1 MRVLLALAAA
11 LSLFCASAALAQAAL
26 IPGVTPPKAEA
37 PAKADAAESNEQRRA
52 RIVKLLDEA
61 RAESEHATEPPPGID
76 PREASD
82 FRDAEFRLVT
92 AYDIQLRAL
101 NEIERARTERKDAEA
116 RERDWHG
123 FDSAPPYSIL
133 MVDDLRDQEAATRD
147 RIAVLEGEL
156 GQLKVDGQR
165 AQEELKQSEQALRR
179 ADEAFASA
187 AAPEDKAREA
197 WRRSLAR
204 MKGRSAAAAVAAV
217 DLHTRFRNDDLASRR
232 AELALLGR
240 QVSIATSGATFTEA
254 DLAKARQRI
263 DDQLGEVRRDL
274 IAIETQRDA
283 RLRERDLAKQ
293 AGERLRANK
302 KASENELALAEAR
315 LLAAEARV
323 ASDRDR
329 IDALRGR
336 QLVGE
341 ATSALWGERYTASA
355 GDAEERLVALVKLR
369 EAKQRAQRYKDY
381 IESLVRQARARLS
394 EVETR
399 LSAPD
404 ITPAVLRYDQ
414 DALAARREALLSVER
429 LQETVGGVV
438 AHVDRWL
445 GDVDKTAAQRD
456 LGTRL
461 IDTWLVVR
469 ATLQRVWNFELFDVE
484 DTSVIDGQPVTIQR
498 GVTVGKSVG
507 AIGLFLLSYLAIAAI
522 ARRVEKRVV
531 KRGFDAPRVRTTK
544 RWVLAL
550 SGVIL
555 ALLTLN
561 LAHIPFTVFAFLGG
575 ALAIGVGFGT
585 QTIIK
590 NFISGMLVLMERQ
603 VQVGD
608 IVDVDN
614 ITGTVTEVNLRSS
627 TVRGFDGVETI
638 VPNSALVE
646 NKVTNWTHSDRKVRR
661 VLKVG
666 VAYGSPVREVAD
678 ILRDCAKR
686 HGLVL
691 GDPEPYVIFSD
702 FGDNALVFS
711 LYLWVDLAPNVN
723 SLQVLSDLR
732 FMIEKRFAEV
742 GIEIAFP
749 QRDVRLDLA
758 KPLRVEVVP
767 SATAPAAAPP
777 AAAVP
782 KAAE

>member
-1 MRVLLALAAA
+1 MRLAFFALAAA
-11 LSLFCASAALAQAAL
+11 LSLMFASVALGQAAL
-26 IPGVTPPKAEA
+26 IPGVTP
-37 PAKADAAESNEQRRA
+37 KADAPVKPDAEGTEQRKA
-52 RIVKLLDEA
+52 RIAKLLEDA
-61 RAESEHATEPPPGID
+61 RADSDRAAETPPPGID

-82 FRDAEFRLVT
+82 FRDAQFRLVT

-101 NEIERARTERKDAEA
+101 DEIERARKTREDAQA
-116 RERDWHG
+116 REHDWRG

-133 MVDDLRDQEAATRD
+133 MVDDLRDKEAATHD

-156 GQLKVDGQR
+156 GQLRVDMQR
-165 AQEELKQSEQALRR
+165 AQDELKRADEAGRR
-179 ADEAFASA
+179 ADEAIASA
-187 AAPEDKAREA
+187 ATSEDKAREA

-204 MKGRSAAAAVAAV
+204 MQSRAAAAAVAAGE
-217 DLHTRFRNDDLASRR
+217 LHTRFRTDDLAALR
-232 AELALLGR
+232 AEMALLGR
-240 QVSIATSGATFTEA
+240 EVSVASAGANFTEA
-254 DLAKARQRI
+254 DLAQARQRI
-263 DDQLGEVRRDL
+263 QDRTAEVRRDL
-274 IAIETQRDA
+274 TAIETQRNA

-293 AGERLRANK
+293 AVERLRANP
-302 KASENELALAEAR
+302 KASATDLA
-315 LLAAEARV
+315 AAEARIAAAEAWV

-329 IDALRGR
+329 LDALRGR
-336 QLVGE
+336 QLIAE
-341 ATSALWGERYTASA
+341 AITSLWGERYAAYS
-355 GDAEERLVALVKLR
+355 GSDAEARRIAVVKLR
-369 EAKQRAQRYKDY
+369 EAGQRAQRYKDY
-381 IESLVRQARARLS
+381 VESLVRQARARLS
-394 EVETR
+394 EVEAQ

-404 ITPAVLRYDQ
+404 LAPAVLRYDQ

-429 LQETVGGVV
+429 LQETLVVTVG
-438 AHVDRWL
+438 HVDRWL
-445 GDVDKTAAQRD
+445 GDADKTAEQRD
-456 LGTRL
+456 LRTRL
-461 IDTWLVVR
+461 IDAWLALR
-469 ATLQRVWNFELFDVE
+469 AALRQVWNFELFDVE
-484 DTSVIDGQPVTIQR
+484 DTSVVDGQPVTIQR

-507 AIGLFLLSYLAIAAI
+507 AVGLFLLSYLAIAGI
-522 ARRVEKRVV
+522 ARRVEKSAVR
-531 KRGFDAPRVRTTK
+531 RGFDAPRARTTR
-544 RWVLAL
+544 RWMLAFAAVL
-550 SGVIL
+550 L
-555 ALLTLN
+555 AVLTLN

-608 IVDVDN
+608 IVEVDN

-627 TVRGFDGVETI
+627 IVRGFDGVETM
-638 VPNSALVE
+638 VPNSALIE

-711 LYLWVDLAPNVN
+711 LYLWLNLAPDVN

-749 QRDVRLDLA
+749 QRDVRLDVA

-767 SATAPAAAPP
+767 SAAASAAAL
-777 AAAVP
+777 P

>member
-1 MRVLLALAAA
+1 LRLAFFALAAA
-11 LSLFCASAALAQAAL
+11 LSLIFASATFGQAAL
-26 IPGVTPPKAEA
+26 IPGVTPPKADA
-37 PAKADAAESNEQRRA
+37 PAKANAAESTEQRRA
-52 RIVKLLDEA
+52 RIAKLLDEA
-61 RAESEHATEPPPGID
+61 RTESEHATEPPPGID
-76 PREASD
+76 PREVSD
-82 FRDAEFRLVT
+82 FRDAQFRLVT

-101 NEIERARTERKDAEA
+101 DEIDRARTTRKEAEA

-123 FDSAPPYSIL
+123 FDTSPPYSIL

-147 RIAVLEGEL
+147 RIAVLDGEV
-156 GQLKVDGQR
+156 GQIKIDGQR
-165 AQEELKQSEQALRR
+165 SQDELKRADEATRR
-179 ADEAFASA
+179 ADEALASA
-187 AAPEDKAREA
+187 TASEDKTREA

-204 MKGRSAAAAVAAV
+204 MQARAAAAAVAAAE
-217 DLHTRFRNDDLASRR
+217 LHMRVRSDDLAARR
-232 AELALLGR
+232 AEMALLGR
-240 QVSIATSGATFTEA
+240 QVSVAAAGATFTEA

-263 DDQLGEVRRDL
+263 EDRTAEVRREL
-274 IAIETQRDA
+274 IAIETQRNA

-293 AGERLRANK
+293 AVERLRANP
-302 KASENELALAEAR
+302 KASANDSATADAR
-315 LLAAEARV
+315 LAAAEAWV

-336 QLVGE
+336 QLIAE
-341 ATSALWGERYTASA
+341 AMTSLWGERYAAFA
-355 GDAEERLVALVKLR
+355 GSDAEARRIALLKLR
-369 EAKQRAQRYKDY
+369 EATQRAKRYKDY
-381 IESLVRQARARLS
+381 VESLVRQARARLS
-394 EVETR
+394 EIEMR
-399 LSAPD
+399 LSSPSLA
-404 ITPAVLRYDQ
+404 PAVLRYDQ
-414 DALAARREALLSVER
+414 DALAARREALLSTER
-429 LQETVGGVV
+429 LQETLSDTV

-445 GDVDKTAAQRD
+445 GDVGQAAEQRD
-456 LGTRL
+456 FRTRL
-461 IDTWLVVR
+461 LDGWLVLR

-484 DTSVIDGQPVTIQR
+484 DTNVVDGQPVTIQR

-507 AIGLFLLSYLAIAAI
+507 AVGLFLLSYLAIAAI
-522 ARRVEKRVV
+522 ARRIEKGVV

-550 SGVIL
+550 FAVVL

-608 IVDVDN
+608 IVEVDN

-638 VPNSALVE
+638 VPNSALIE

-666 VAYGSPVREVAD
+666 VAYGSAVREVAD

-691 GDPEPYVIFSD
+691 HDPEPMVIFSD

-711 LYLWVDLAPNVN
+711 LYIWLELAPSVN
-723 SLQVLSDLR
+723 SMQVLSDLR
-732 FMIEKRFAEV
+732 FMIEKRFAEA
-742 GIEIAFP
+742 GIVVAFP
-749 QRDVRLDLA
+749 QRDVRLDAA

-767 SATAPAAAPP
+767 ATAAPASGAT
-777 AAAVP
+777 
-782 KAAE
+782 KQAAE

>member
-1 MRVLLALAAA
+1 LAFFALTAA
-11 LSLFCASAALAQAAL
+11 LSLIFASATLGQGAV
-26 IPGVTPPKAEA
+26 IPGVTPPKADA
-37 PAKADAAESNEQRRA
+37 PAKADAAESTEQRRA
-52 RIVKLLDEA
+52 RIAKLLDEA
-61 RAESEHATEPPPGID
+61 RAESERAAEPPPGID
-76 PREASD
+76 PHEASD
-82 FRDAEFRLVT
+82 LRDAQFRLVT

-101 NEIERARTERKDAEA
+101 DEIERARSGRRDAEA

-123 FDSAPPYSIL
+123 FDSPPPYSIL

-147 RIAVLEGEL
+147 RITALDGEL
-156 GQLKVDGQR
+156 GQLKIDGQR
-165 AQEELKQSEQALRR
+165 AQDELKRAEEALRR
-179 ADEAFASA
+179 ADEAFASVA
-187 AAPEDKAREA
+187 MPQDKVREA
-197 WRRSLAR
+197 WRRSLSR
-204 MKGRSAAAAVAAV
+204 LQGRAAAAAVAAV
-217 DLHTRFRNDDLASRR
+217 ELHTRFRNDDLAARR
-232 AELALLGR
+232 AQLALLGR
-240 QVSIATSGATFTEA
+240 QVSIASSGATFTEA

-274 IAIETQRDA
+274 LAIETQRNA
-283 RLRERDLAKQ
+283 RLRERDLARQ
-293 AGERLRANK
+293 TAERLRANS
-302 KASENELALAEAR
+302 KASANDLAAAEAR
-315 LLAAEARV
+315 LIAAEAWD

-341 ATSALWGERYTASA
+341 ASSALWGERYAASA
-355 GDAEERLVALVKLR
+355 GTNAEARRIALIKLR
-369 EAKQRAQRYKDY
+369 EATQRAQRYKDY
-381 IESLVRQARARLS
+381 VESLVRQARARLS

-404 ITPAVLRYDQ
+404 LTPAVLRYDQ

-445 GDVDKTAAQRD
+445 LDVDRAATQRD
-456 LGTRL
+456 FGAKL
-461 IDTWLVVR
+461 IDAWLVVR
-469 ATLQRVWNFELFDVE
+469 ATLQRVWDFELFDVE

-522 ARRVEKRVV
+522 ARRVERRMV

-550 SGVIL
+550 SAVVL

-575 ALAIGVGFGT
+575 ALAIGVGFGM

-608 IVDVDN
+608 IVEVDN
-614 ITGTVTEVNLRSS
+614 VTGTVTEVNLRSS
-627 TVRGFDGVETI
+627 IVRGFDGVETM
-638 VPNSALVE
+638 VPNSALIE

-666 VAYGSPVREVAD
+666 VAYGSPVSEVAD

-691 GDPEPYVIFSD
+691 GGPEPQVIFSD

-711 LYLWVDLAPNVN
+711 LYIWVDLAPSVD

-732 FMIEKRFAEV
+732 FMIEKRFAEASIV
-742 GIEIAFP
+742 IAFP
-749 QRDVRLDLA
+749 QRDVRLDAA

-767 SATAPAAAPP
+767 SAAAQAVS
-777 AAAVP
+777 VP

>member
-1 MRVLLALAAA
+1 MRLVFFALAAA
-11 LSLFCASAALAQAAL
+11 LSLVFASAVLGQAAL
-26 IPGVTPPKAEA
+26 IPGVTPPKADA
-37 PAKADAAESNEQRRA
+37 PAKADAAESTEQRRA
-52 RIVKLLDEA
+52 RIAKLLDDA
-61 RAESEHATEPPPGID
+61 RAETERAAEPPPGID

-82 FRDAEFRLVT
+82 LRDAQFRLVS

-101 NEIERARTERKDAEA
+101 DEIERARTGRRDAEA

-123 FDSAPPYSIL
+123 FDSPPPYSIL
-133 MVDDLRDQEAATRD
+133 MVDDLNDAEAATRD
-147 RIAVLEGEL
+147 RITALEGEL
-156 GQLKVDGQR
+156 GQLKIDGQR
-165 AQEELKQSEQALRR
+165 AQDELKRAEEALRR

-187 AAPEDKAREA
+187 AMPEDKAREA

-204 MKGRSAAAAVAAV
+204 LQGRAAAAAVAAV
-217 DLHTRFRNDDLASRR
+217 DLHTRFRNDDLAARR
-232 AELALLGR
+232 AQLALLGR
-240 QVSIATSGATFTEA
+240 QVSIASSGATFTEA

-274 IAIETQRDA
+274 LAIETQRNA
-283 RLRERDLAKQ
+283 RLRERDLARQ
-293 AGERLRANK
+293 AAERLRANS
-302 KASENELALAEAR
+302 KASANDLAVAETR
-315 LLAAEARV
+315 LFAAEAWV

-341 ATSALWGERYTASA
+341 ATSTLWGERYAA
-355 GDAEERLVALVKLR
+355 LMGADAEARRVAVVKLR
-369 EAKQRAQRYKDY
+369 EATHRAQRYKDY
-381 IESLVRQARARLS
+381 VESLVRQARARLS
-394 EVETR
+394 EVEAR

-404 ITPAVLRYDQ
+404 LTPAVLRYDQ

-445 GDVDKTAAQRD
+445 LDVDKAATQRD
-456 LGTRL
+456 FGTKL
-461 IDTWLVVR
+461 IDAWLAVR
-469 ATLQRVWNFELFDVE
+469 ATLQRVWDFELFDVE

-522 ARRVEKRVV
+522 ARRVERRMV

-550 SGVIL
+550 SAVVL

-575 ALAIGVGFGT
+575 ALAIGVGFGM

-608 IVDVDN
+608 IVEVDN
-614 ITGTVTEVNLRSS
+614 VTGTVTEVNLRSS
-627 TVRGFDGVETI
+627 IVRGFDGVETM
-638 VPNSALVE
+638 VPNSALIE

-661 VLKVG
+661 LLKVG

-691 GDPEPYVIFSD
+691 GEPEPQVIFSD

-711 LYLWVDLAPNVN
+711 LYIWVDLAPSVN

-732 FMIEKRFAEV
+732 FMIEKRFAEA
-742 GIEIAFP
+742 GIVIAFP
-749 QRDVRLDLA
+749 QRDVRLDA
-758 KPLRVEVVP
+758 TKPLRVEVVP
-767 SATAPAAAPP
+767 SAAAQAVS
-777 AAAVP
+777 VP

>member
-1 MRVLLALAAA
+1 MRLVFLALAAA
-11 LSLFCASAALAQAAL
+11 LSLISVSAACAQGAL
-26 IPGVTPPKAEA
+26 IPGVTPPKAET
-37 PAKADAAESNEQRRA
+37 PAKTDAAESDEQRRT
-52 RIVKLLDEA
+52 RIAKLLDEA
-61 RAESEHATEPPPGID
+61 RADSEHAAEPPPGID

-82 FRDAEFRLVT
+82 FRDAQFRLVT

-101 NEIERARTERKDAEA
+101 DEIQRARTGRKDAEA

-123 FDSAPPYSIL
+123 FDSPPPYSIL
-133 MVDDLRDQEAATRD
+133 MADDLRDQEAATRD

-165 AQEELKQSEQALRR
+165 AQDELKHSEEALRR

-187 AAPEDKAREA
+187 ATPEAKAREA

-204 MKGRSAAAAVAAV
+204 IQGRAAAAAVAAV
-217 DLHTRFRNDDLASRR
+217 DLHTRFRNDDLAARR

-240 QVSIATSGATFTEA
+240 EVSIASSGATFTEV

-263 DDQLGEVRRDL
+263 DDQLGEIRRDL
-274 IAIETQRDA
+274 IAIESQRNT

-293 AGERLRANK
+293 AVERLRANP
-302 KASENELALAEAR
+302 KASANELALAEAR
-315 LLAAEARV
+315 LFAAEAWV

-336 QLVGE
+336 QLVSE
-341 ATSALWGERYTASA
+341 ATSTLWNERYTTSV
-355 GDAEERLVALVKLR
+355 GTDAEARRIALVKLG
-369 EAKQRAQRYKDY
+369 EATQRAQRYKDY
-381 IESLVRQARARLS
+381 VESLVRQARARLS

-404 ITPAVLRYDQ
+404 LTPAILRYDQ

-429 LQETVGGVV
+429 LQETLGGVV
-438 AHVDRWL
+438 THVDRWRV
-445 GDVDKTAAQRD
+445 DVDKAATQRD
-456 LGTRL
+456 FGARL
-461 IDTWLVVR
+461 IDAWLVVR
-469 ATLQRVWNFELFDVE
+469 ATLQRLWDFELFDVE
-484 DTSVIDGQPVTIQR
+484 DTSIIDGQPVTIQR

-507 AIGLFLLSYLAIAAI
+507 AVGLFLLSYLAIAAV
-522 ARRVEKRVV
+522 ARRIEKRMV

-550 SGVIL
+550 SGVVI

-608 IVDVDN
+608 IVEVDN

-666 VAYGSPVREVAD
+666 VAYGSPVRDVAD

-691 GDPEPYVIFSD
+691 GDPDPYVVFSD

-732 FMIEKRFAEV
+732 FMIEKRFAEA

-749 QRDVRLDLA
+749 QRDVRLDVA
-758 KPLRVEVVP
+758 KPLRVEIVP
-767 SATAPAAAPP
+767 SAATP
-777 AAAVP
+777 AAVP